1 MGRPKLGTEYK
12 KPSDYTY
19 DYQGNREVSKHLSR
33 EDKQLICSR
42 TGFSVAY
49 VRQWCQGRRRSR
61 SIEEWARRIM
71 KLNIAKQRKLNQST
85 DPSTN

>member
-1 MGRPKLGTEYK
+1 MKDANIQPKNAKSKYV
-12 KPSDYTY
+12 Y
-19 DYQGNREVSKHLSR
+19 DYPGNREVSKHLSW

-42 TGFSVAY
+42 TGFSIVY

-61 SIEEWARRIM
+61 PIDEWARKIM
-71 KLNIAKQRKLNQST
+71 KLNIAKHRKLNQST